1 MGYVPDREHLGHC
14 PQAYLMYFS
23 LPCGESS
30 ISLPCLYLAS
40 CNTCMKLY
48 ACVQGIMHGISMHI
62 CQCISCAYTHQVSW
76 DLVKIQAC
84 CTIFTDFR
92 CIYSV
97 YPTGRLDVHVIL
109 CLKLR
114 SIALDCSF
122 QTSVYMRETDK
133 IWICCGIV
141 SPLWPGPVL
150 LHKRGNVPESDLR
163 TCLAIHCDEQI
174 SWKLVGM
181 EVYCSASCGENR
193 KANEYDPG
201 VL

>member
-1 MGYVPDREHLGHC
+1 MGHVPAREHSGHC
-14 PQAYLMYFS
+14 PQACLMYFS

-92 CIYSV
+92 CILSV

-133 IWICCGIV
+133 KWICCRFV
-141 SPLWPGPVL
+141 SPLWPRPVL
-150 LHKRGNVPESDLR
+150 LQERGNRLERDLR
-163 TCLAIHCDEQI
+163 TCPAIHCDVRIFCKSVGILI
-174 SWKLVGM
+174 SRT
-181 EVYCSASCGENR
+181 YSFGENQ
-193 KANEYDPG
+193 KANRQNPG